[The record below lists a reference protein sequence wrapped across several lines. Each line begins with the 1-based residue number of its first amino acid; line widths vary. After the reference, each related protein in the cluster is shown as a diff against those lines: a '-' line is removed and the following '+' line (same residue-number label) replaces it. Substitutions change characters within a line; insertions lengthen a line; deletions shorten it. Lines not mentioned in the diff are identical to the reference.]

1 MKKLI
6 FSFLLALVVATFA
19 APAQCG
25 EAVKKVALQEMGDSQ
40 YIKDYSV
47 ELIKN
52 TGELKT
58 GQVKF
63 NVLLNNRNLYKFNVV
78 NGKSNSSEIIMQL
91 YDKDKQLVSNFE
103 GGKTYKGFQF
113 GCRSTKM
120 YQLVFSIQGG
130 EEGCAEAVLSL
141 VKQFK
146 EGEEM
151 GF

>member
-1 MKKLI
+1 M
-6 FSFLLALVVATFA
+6 ALVLATFT

-25 EAVKKVALQEMGDSQ
+25 EAVKKIALQEMGDSQ

-63 NVLLNNRNLYKFNVV
+63 NVLLNSRNHYKFNVV
-78 NGKSNSSEIIMQL
+78 NGRSNSSEIIMQL
-91 YDKDKQLVSNFE
+91 YDKDKQLASNYDSGKMYKAFE
-103 GGKTYKGFQF
+103 FV
-113 GCRSTKM
+113 CRTTKV

-130 EEGCAEAVLSL
+130 EEGCAEAALSL
-141 VKQFK
+141 VKQYNA
-146 EGEEM
+146 GEM

>member
-1 MKKLI
+1 MKKVI
-6 FSFLLALVVATFA
+6 FSFLLALGVATYT

-25 EAVKKVALQEMGDSQ
+25 EAVKKIALQEMGDSQ

-63 NVLLNNRNLYKFNVV
+63 NVLLNSRNHYKFNVV

-91 YDKDKQLVSNFE
+91 YDKDKQLASNFE
-103 GGKTYKGFQF
+103 GGKMYKAFEF
-113 GCRSTKM
+113 VCRTTKV

-130 EEGCAEAVLSL
+130 EEGCAEAALSL
-141 VKQFK
+141 VKQYSA
-146 EGEEM
+146 GEM

>member
-1 MKKLI
+1 MKKSI
-6 FSFLLALVVATFA
+6 FSFLLALVLATFA

-25 EAVKKVALQEMGDSQ
+25 EAVKKIALQEMGDSQ
-40 YIKDYSV
+40 YLKDYSV

-63 NVLLNNRNLYKFNVV
+63 NVILNSRNHYKFNIV

-91 YDKDKQLVSNFE
+91 YDKDKELTSNYFN
-103 GGKTYKGFQF
+103 GKMYKDVQF
-113 GCRSTKM
+113 ICRSTKV

-130 EEGCAEAVLSL
+130 EEGCAEAILSL
-141 VKQFK
+141 VKQYS
-146 EGEEM
+146 EGEE